1 MGMRALATR
10 KQGECAAEDRV
21 CVDCVCEA
29 LSERAETISREE
41 LRRAV
46 KRLKALNGADDS
58 IVREM
63 AVNLARRIVHSP
75 MRRLLK
81 ASAHDRLRMAAE
93 IRETFGLAEPD
104 GCPLTLHADAPL
116 TLHHYGK

>member
-1 MGMRALATR
+1 MALAAR
-10 KQGECAAEDRV
+10 EQGDCTAQDRA

-29 LSERAETISREE
+29 LSERADRVSREE
-41 LRRAV
+41 LRRAG
-46 KRLKALNGADDS
+46 KRLKALNGADDG

-81 ASAHDRLRMAAE
+81 ASARDRLRMAAE
-93 IRETFGLAEPD
+93 IRETFGLAEPE
-104 GCPLTLHADAPL
+104 GCPLALHADTPP